1 MDYAIVRD
9 GRVVAGPGPNVRQAR
24 SGEVRPAG
32 DDAHA
37 GNGFLHRRAIF
48 NGYEICARRVVRVYV
63 ASDLPLEDAR
73 AAAHGMLAA
82 ETAAVE
88 AAGVELDDGTVLDT
102 GPESR
107 NLLAAELL
115 AAQLDPNVEPEI
127 REKEKKAKIDV
138 EDIENAYLSLMK
150 HVRETNALAR
160 QIGGEINGAKS
171 AGALRTIVAGLPSR
185 MRADQLPY
193 KKAKG

>member
-1 MDYAIVRD
+1 MHSV
-9 GRVVAGPGPNVRQAR
+9 
-24 SGEVRPAG
+24 
-32 DDAHA
+32 
-37 GNGFLHRRAIF
+37 AIF
-48 NGYEICARRVVRVYV
+48 NGFEIGARRVVRVYV
-63 ASDLPLEDAR
+63 ASDLPLKDAR

-115 AAQLDPNVEPEI
+115 AVQLDPDIEPEI
-127 REKEKKAKIDV
+127 REKEKKTKIGAGDV
-138 EDIENAYLSLMK
+138 ERAYLALMK
-150 HVRETNALAR
+150 HVRQTNALAR
-160 QIGGEINGAKS
+160 QIGSEINAAKS
-171 AGALRTIVAGLPSR
+171 VDALRTIVSGLPAR

-193 KKAKG
+193 KKK